1 MSSYTGTP
9 INITGEF
16 IGSLEYSDE
25 NSLNKSIERL
35 ERYTLPSMTPILEE
49 DVIEVDEPSIK

>member
-1 MSSYTGTP
+1 LSSCTGTP

-49 DVIEVDEPSIK
+49 DVIEVDEPSI